1 MKFVKRRDGSLVKFD
16 GKRILYAIE
25 RAFFEV
31 RPDEINRARL
41 VYKKVLE
48 AMKGFDVL
56 SVDEIQDIIEK
67 CLMEFPD
74 VQLAYRDYRTKK
86 DEVRRFM
93 KSLGISDVKLT
104 MNAITVLKERYLAR
118 DANGK
123 IIETPGELFKRVA
136 KTIAK
141 NDKAEYEEKFYNMMA
156 RLEFLPNSP
165 TLFNAGRELGQLSA
179 CFVLPVHDSLES
191 IFEAVK
197 RTAIIEQSGGGV
209 GFDFSELRPKGDIVK
224 STKGVASGPVSFMRV
239 FDVATDVI
247 KAGGRRR
254 GAMMGVL
261 AVNHPDIF
269 DFIEAKRESS
279 YLTNFNISVGI
290 TDKFMDAVA
299 EGGAFELVN
308 PRDGS
313 IVRKVSARDIW
324 KRIVK
329 SAWETGDPGLLF
341 IDTINKRNP
350 TPKLGM
356 IRATNPCGEVP
367 LYPYESCNLGS
378 INLVRM
384 LRREGERHVFDWD
397 KFRETIA
404 LAVRF
409 LDNLIDVNNYPYPE
423 IEKTT
428 KANRKIG
435 LGVMGFAD
443 MLALL
448 KIPYDSAAALRL
460 GEKIAKFLYDI
471 SHSAS
476 EQLGLERGSFP
487 NFKESIWSER
497 YSAMRNATTTVIA
510 PTGSISIIAGVSS
523 GIEPIFAVAFVRN
536 ILGGKRLLEI
546 NPVFER
552 YAKEYGFYSTKLM
565 LRIARTGSIQDI
577 SEVPKDI
584 RRIFKTAHEIPYAQH
599 IKVQASF
606 QKYVDNS
613 VSKTINLPAGASQ
626 KDVERAFK
634 LAYKLGCKGI
644 TIYRYGSKPEQV
656 LSFVAPKKYLL
667 AHAEYAGGC
676 PTGKCPMP

>member
-1 MKFVKRRDGSLVKFD
+1 
-16 GKRILYAIE
+16 
-25 RAFFEV
+25 
-31 RPDEINRARL
+31 
-41 VYKKVLE
+41 
-48 AMKGFDVL
+48 
-56 SVDEIQDIIEK
+56 
-67 CLMEFPD
+67 
-74 VQLAYRDYRTKK
+74 
-86 DEVRRFM
+86 
-93 KSLGISDVKLT
+93 
-104 MNAITVLKERYLAR
+104 
-118 DANGK
+118 
-123 IIETPGELFKRVA
+123 
-136 KTIAK
+136 
-141 NDKAEYEEKFYNMMA
+141 
-156 RLEFLPNSP
+156 
-165 TLFNAGRELGQLSA
+165 
-179 CFVLPVHDSLES
+179 
-191 IFEAVK
+191 
-197 RTAIIEQSGGGV
+197 
-209 GFDFSELRPKGDIVK
+209 
-224 STKGVASGPVSFMRV
+224 
-239 FDVATDVI
+239 
-247 KAGGRRR
+247 
-254 GAMMGVL
+254 
-261 AVNHPDIF
+261 
-269 DFIEAKRESS
+269 
-279 YLTNFNISVGI
+279 
-290 TDKFMDAVA
+290 
-299 EGGAFELVN
+299 
-308 PRDGS
+308 
-313 IVRKVSARDIW
+313 
-324 KRIVK
+324 
-329 SAWETGDPGLLF
+329 
-341 IDTINKRNP
+341 
-350 TPKLGM
+350 
-356 IRATNPCGEVP
+356 
-367 LYPYESCNLGS
+367 
-378 INLVRM
+378 M

-460 GEKIAKFLYDI
+460 GEKIAKFLSDI